1 MQNDNLKSYLHLHL
15 IVFIWGFTAILG
27 ELISLDAL
35 PLVWF
40 RMLMA
45 VGFIVLF
52 MLYKKTDITIPRK
65 TIMVFLL
72 LGLVIALHWLTFFK
86 AIKVSNVSVT
96 LACLST
102 GAFFA
107 SFLEPI
113 LYKRKVIWYEVFF
126 GLLVVVGLYIIFNFE
141 GDYYLGIILA
151 LTSAFLSALFS
162 VMNGKYAKM
171 YDSTVISFYELSGGV
186 LCFSI
191 YLLLTNSFSKEL
203 FNKIPELQKGKY
215 HLLTEYGR
223 FVYQNAA
230 FAASIIEIVKD
241 QIDKELILCHFGGQ
255 AFVREIYTNDKYQGE
270 ITVLQQ
276 QKNSKVKNYAIA
288 GPLCYGGDF
297 LVNQIHLPEVQ
308 ENDWIIAPNVGGNSL
323 GLFSKHCSQAF
334 PKVLAYQIV
343 KNQIQISILKQKEQ
357 SQDVIYFWE

>member
-162 VMNGKYAKM
+162 VVNGKYAKM

-191 YLLLTNSFSKEL
+191 YLLLTNSFSKEFFILRPSDWIYLIILSSICTAYAFIASVKVMKFISPYTVMLTINLEPIYGIILALLL
-203 FNKIPELQKGKY
+203 FK
-215 HLLTEYGR
+215 
-223 FVYQNAA
+223 
-230 FAASIIEIVKD
+230 
-241 QIDKELILCHFGGQ
+241 DKEKMSPEFYLGALIILFTVVLNG
-255 AFVREIYTNDKYQGE
+255 IIKYR
-270 ITVLQQ
+270 L
-276 QKNSKVKNYAIA
+276 KNRR
-288 GPLCYGGDF
+288 D
-297 LVNQIHLPEVQ
+297 
-308 ENDWIIAPNVGGNSL
+308 
-323 GLFSKHCSQAF
+323 
-334 PKVLAYQIV
+334 
-343 KNQIQISILKQKEQ
+343 
-357 SQDVIYFWE
+357 

>member
-86 AIKVSNVSVT
+86 AIKVSNISVT

-102 GAFFA
+102 GAFFT

-162 VMNGKYAKM
+162 VVNGKYAKM

-191 YLLLTNSFSKEL
+191 YLLLTNSFSKE
-203 FNKIPELQKGKY
+203 FFILQPLDWIYLIILSSICTSYAFIASVKVMKFISPYTVMLTINLEPIYGIILA
-215 HLLTEYGR
+215 LLI
-223 FVYQNAA
+223 F
-230 FAASIIEIVKD
+230 K
-241 QIDKELILCHFGGQ
+241 DKEKMSPEFYLGALIILFTVVLNG
-255 AFVREIYTNDKYQGE
+255 IIKYRY
-270 ITVLQQ
+270 
-276 QKNSKVKNYAIA
+276 KNRR
-288 GPLCYGGDF
+288 D
-297 LVNQIHLPEVQ
+297 
-308 ENDWIIAPNVGGNSL
+308 
-323 GLFSKHCSQAF
+323 
-334 PKVLAYQIV
+334 
-343 KNQIQISILKQKEQ
+343 
-357 SQDVIYFWE
+357 